1 MILCSCL
8 VLATAT
14 AMAPH
19 SGTPHTFW
27 GISTGTADQS
37 LAPHSGTPHTF
48 WGISTGT
55 ADQSLA
61 PNRFTAPNFILS
73 APATIQKQPGFTH
86 PHPIPKNLSKAMNH
100 TMIVWH
106 QQPVGKKVLTFN
118 GGAPCG
124 NHHPADNIWPIGGKN
139 WNACKVSDND
149 ASNVCL
155 PVYQPPLSLSLPLPI
170 IPYSIPR
177 RGRT

>member
-1 MILCSCL
+1 MILCSCM
-8 VLATAT
+8 VLAT

-19 SGTPHTFW
+19 SGTPHAFW

-37 LAPHSGTPHTF
+37 LAS
-48 WGISTGT
+48 
-55 ADQSLA
+55 
-61 PNRFTAPNFILS
+61 NRFTAPNFILS
-73 APATIQKQPGFTH
+73 APATIQKQPGFNN
-86 PHPIPKNLSKAMNH
+86 PKPVWKNLSKPMNH

-124 NHHPADNIWPIGGKN
+124 NHHPEDNIWPIGGKT
-139 WNACKVSDND
+139 WNACKD
-149 ASNVCL
+149 ARRIPSCAAL
-155 PVYQPPLSLSLPLPI
+155 YQRCTAAPPSLSLPLPI
-170 IPYSIPR
+170 ILYSILR